1 MEKEIH
7 SFEEFQ
13 QEIASGFV
21 LVDFYA
27 TWCGPCRML
36 APVVS
41 QIAEEHPEI
50 KVLRVDVDAVEQLA
64 AAYSISS
71 IPTLI
76 KFQDGHAVDSSTG
89 YLPKGSVERFLGL

>member
-13 QEIASGFV
+13 QEIATGLV

-36 APVVS
+36 APIVS

-64 AAYSISS
+64 AAYSINS
-71 IPTLI
+71 IPTLN
-76 KFQDGHAVDSSTG
+76 KFQDGHATGLNSG
-89 YLPKGSVERFLGL
+89 YLPKGSLERFLDL

>member
-13 QEIASGFV
+13 QEIASGLI

-36 APVVS
+36 APIVS
-41 QIAEEHPEI
+41 EIAEEHPEI

-64 AAYSISS
+64 AAYSITA

-76 KFQDGHAVDSSTG
+76 KIQDGHAVDEHQG
-89 YLPKGSVERFLGL
+89 YWDKLHLEKFLGL

>member
-13 QEIASGFV
+13 QEIASGLV

-27 TWCGPCRML
+27 PCCGACRML
-36 APVVS
+36 APIVS

-50 KVLRVDVDAVEQLA
+50 KVLRVYVDAVEQLA

-89 YLPKGSVERFLGL
+89 YLPKRSKKKYLR

>member
-1 MEKEIH
+1 MEKEINTY
-7 SFEEFQ
+7 EEFLAGMN
-13 QEIASGFV
+13 EGEV
-21 LVDFYA
+21 LIDFYA